1 MMLSISAVRSDL
13 VTDSAEPLFL
23 HPAEVRQLRLR
34 QSELD
39 EEVTG
44 GAGGAHESAVAE
56 LVHVRDILARLD
68 RGTAYVTRRAGL
80 AA

>member
-1 MMLSISAVRSDL
+1 MLTISTVQGGCVAN
-13 VTDSAEPLFL
+13 SAEPLVL
-23 HPAEVRQLRLR
+23 HPVEVRQLRLR

-39 EEVTG
+39 EEVA
-44 GAGGAHESAVAE
+44 GAAGEAHESAVAE

-68 RGTAYVTRRAGL
+68 QGTASVSRRAGL

>member
-1 MMLSISAVRSDL
+1 MLNSFTNRDS
-13 VTDSAEPLFL
+13 VTPDADEPLVL
-23 HPAEVRQLRLR
+23 HPVEVRQLRLR

-39 EEVTG
+39 EEVA
-44 GAGGAHESAVAE
+44 GAAGEPFESVVAE

-68 RGTAYVTRRAGL
+68 RGTASVTRRAGL